1 MKHPIYIIVA
11 TDRKNGI
18 GKNGKMPWNI
28 SEDMRHFTETTTH
41 TQNPKKQNMVIMGQ
55 VTWESLPEK
64 YRPLPGRKNI
74 VLSFDQDYLAP
85 GALVRN
91 SFENALRE
99 ADSKIETIFII
110 GGASVY
116 KYAVENIDLNGIYLT
131 KINGIYDCD
140 TYFPKIP
147 TYLKRKKI
155 LGKDKNHEGISYT
168 FLLYTK

>member
-1 MKHPIYIIVA
+1 MKHPTYIIVA

-28 SEDMRHFTETTTH
+28 SEDMRHFTDITTH
-41 TQNPKKQNMVIMGQ
+41 TRDSKKQNMVIMGQ
-55 VTWESLPEK
+55 VTWESLSEK
-64 YRPLPGRKNI
+64 YRPLPNRKNI

-91 SFENALRE
+91 SFENALGE
-99 ADSKIETIFII
+99 ADSEIETIFII

-131 KINGIYDCD
+131 KIGKTYDCD

-147 TYLKRKKI
+147 AYLKRKKI
-155 LGKDKNHEGISYT
+155 LSKGKNHEGIAYT